1 MTELLCPAGSPK
13 AMEAAVLSGAD
24 AVYFGGSA
32 LNARASAVNFKD
44 EELEHWVS
52 FCHKRGVKCYLT
64 LNTVVSDRE
73 IKQMADYI
81 KFITDCGVDG
91 VIVQSIG
98 LVSVIKSISPEMEV
112 HASTQMSVHNLGGVE
127 IAASLGCSRV
137 VVARELS
144 KENIEYICK
153 NTKTE
158 IESFIH
164 GALCMSYS
172 GQCYLSALI
181 GQRSGNRGSCA
192 QPCRQNYKGG
202 YRLSLKDLSMAENFA
217 EFSEL
222 GVTSLKIEGRLKSP
236 EYVGGVASIYRKL
249 IDEKRNATE
258 KEVSDLKRLFSRS
271 GFTNGYFKGK
281 KGPSMFGI
289 RTEKDKEMSK
299 GFSVKPVKATPKPE
313 IIIEKRETTDI
324 LPELTGYKYKKSV
337 YNFHF
342 LKENQIPDKKY
353 LDSAHHIWLP
363 LFEIKNFKD
372 DRLGAILPAVVTDM
386 EMEKVRKK
394 LIESGVKKALCRTIS
409 HIKLCIEAGVEP
421 HGAFSMNF
429 YNSYDLANA
438 KKIGLKETAVSIEA
452 KLAQIRDM
460 KKPMPTNVVVYG
472 KIPVMTT
479 ENCII
484 KNSGKCV
491 NYKGKDILSDKNA
504 SFDVVCEFGHRNII
518 LNSVPINLS
527 DKMKEFSG
535 KDIKGLEFLFTTE
548 SKREVE
554 QIIESYQKGT
564 KPKGNF
570 TRGMY
575 FK

>member
-1 MTELLCPAGSPK
+1 MVELLCPAGSPK
-13 AMEAAVLSGAD
+13 AMEAAVKSGAD

-32 LNARASAVNFKD
+32 LNARQSAVNFKD
-44 EELEHWVS
+44 EELKKWVS

-73 IKQMADYI
+73 IRQMADYI
-81 KFITDCGVDG
+81 KFITDCGIDA

-98 LVSVIKSISPEMEV
+98 LVRVIKSISPKLEV
-112 HASTQMSVHNLGGVE
+112 HASTQMSVHNLSGVE
-127 IAASLGCSRV
+127 LAAELGCSRV

-144 KENIEYICK
+144 RENLEYICK
-153 NTKTE
+153 NTQIE

-181 GQRSGNRGSCA
+181 GSRSGNRGSCA

-202 YRLSLKDLSMAENFA
+202 YRLSLKDLCMAEDFKG
-217 EFSEL
+217 FMDT
-222 GVTSLKIEGRLKSP
+222 GVASLKIEGRLKSP
-236 EYVGGVASIYRKL
+236 EYVGGVASVYRKL

-258 KEVSDLKRLFSRS
+258 KEILNLKRLFSRS
-271 GFTNGYFKGK
+271 GFTNGYFKNHKGK
-281 KGPSMFGI
+281 EMFGI

-299 GFSVKPVKATPKPE
+299 GFSLKVPEQKPKAE
-313 IIIEKRETTDI
+313 IVMEKRETTDA
-324 LPELTGYKYKKSV
+324 LPVLTGYKYKKSV

-342 LKENQIPDKKY
+342 LKESQIPDKRY
-353 LDSAHHIWLP
+353 LDLANHIWLP
-363 LFEIKNFKD
+363 LYEIRDFKD
-372 DRLGAILPAVVTDM
+372 ERLGAILPAVIVDS
-386 EMEKVRKK
+386 EMEKIRKK
-394 LIESGVKKALCRTIS
+394 LLSLGVKKALCRTIS
-409 HIKLCIEAGVEP
+409 HIKLCKDLGIEP

-429 YNSYDLANA
+429 YNSYDLMVA
-438 KKIGLKETAVSIEA
+438 KELGIKESAVSIEA

-460 KKPMPTNVVVYG
+460 KKPMPVNAVVYG

-484 KNSGKCV
+484 KNSGKCI
-491 NYKGKDILSDKNA
+491 NYKGKDVLSDKAA
-504 SFDVVCEFGHRNII
+504 SFDVICEPGHRNVI

-527 DKMKEFSG
+527 DKMKDFSG

-548 SKREVE
+548 SKKEIE
-554 QIIESYQKGT
+554 QIIESYQKGL
-564 KPKGNF
+564 KPKGSF
-570 TRGMY
+570 TRGLY
-575 FK
+575 LK